1 MKKTFIA
8 LLLLSG
14 GFAVGAQETQNTNTD
29 STRNTS
35 GNITDSMTNNMNQN
49 MNQAANTDNTTR
61 STSSAYNAYGTATN
75 IPYKVQQNFQTE
87 HPGISDARWEQAND
101 LWRVNY
107 KNNGQD
113 MNVYYGANGQSF
125 MVALPVLQNQV
136 PEEVVSKVKELHGN
150 NVYDITTMRG
160 ADSTEFYQIRIME
173 AGQLRAQRIN
183 ADGSEWVE
191 APPTDNT
198 NMNADS
204 SNMNNTNNWNNNTN
218 TNTDTTTSNTTDTT
232 TNNGTISPTTDS
244 TTTDS
249 TATDINGT
257 TTTDDNSASNN
268 NQQNNTSNTT
278 GSEMNTT
285 NPTNGKE
292 EELKI
297 KTKSS
302 DGTETKVK
310 VEKGEVKIKED

>member
-8 LLLLSG
+8 LLLLGG

-29 STRNTS
+29 STRSTS
-35 GNITDSMTNNMNQN
+35 GNLTDSMTNNMDQN
-49 MNQAANTDNTTR
+49 MNHANTDNTTR
-61 STSSAYNAYGTATN
+61 NTSSNYNAYGTAVS
-75 IPYKVQQNFQTE
+75 IPYNVQKNFQTE
-87 HPGISDARWEQAND
+87 HPGVADARWEQSND

-136 PEEVVSKVKELHGN
+136 PEEVVSKVKEMHGN
-150 NVYDITTMRG
+150 TVYDIITMKG
-160 ADSTEFYQIRIME
+160 TDSVDFYQIRIME
-173 AGQLRAQRIN
+173 AGQLRTERIN

-191 APPTDNT
+191 MPATDNNTMSPATDST
-198 NMNADS
+198 NNS
-204 SNMNNTNNWNNNTN
+204 GNWNNNAN
-218 TNTDTTTSNTTDTT
+218 TNTDTTTNNITTDST
-232 TNNGTISPTTDS
+232 TNNGTTSPV
-244 TTTDS
+244 TDS
-249 TATDINGT
+249 TAIDNATGVNGT
-257 TTTDDNSASNN
+257 TTTDDNTTDENK
-268 NQQNNTSNTT
+268 QENNTSNTT

-302 DGTETKVK
+302 DGKETKVK